1 MLYERYKIN
10 SLFIK
15 HFLFAGSSFSGKKIK
30 AKMRNIESRG
40 GNKTNRLP
48 EQMGARS
55 QEVSPVGAWVQP
67 ATGLSLDA
75 SVSALFYFSNI
86 L

>member
-1 MLYERYKIN
+1 
-10 SLFIK
+10 
-15 HFLFAGSSFSGKKIK
+15 
-30 AKMRNIESRG
+30 MRNIESRRR
-40 GNKTNRLP
+40 NKTSRLP

-75 SVSALFYFSNI
+75 SVSALSYCPNIFELIAHSNI
-86 L
+86 HLFCQIKPE